1 MGHPTVEDEGEDLYV
16 RNIATNILSTHSQ
29 IADNGW
35 TSEFC
40 IMLCANN
47 LLP

>member
-1 MGHPTVEDEGEDLYV
+1 MGHPPVEDEGDDLCV
-16 RNIATNILSTHSQ
+16 QNIATNILHKHSQ

-35 TSEFC
+35 TSEFY
-40 IMLCANN
+40 IMLWANK

>member
-1 MGHPTVEDEGEDLYV
+1 MRYPTVEDEGDDLYV
-16 RNIATNILSTHSQ
+16 RNIATSILSKHSQ

-35 TSEFC
+35 TSEFY
-40 IMLCANN
+40 IVLWANS